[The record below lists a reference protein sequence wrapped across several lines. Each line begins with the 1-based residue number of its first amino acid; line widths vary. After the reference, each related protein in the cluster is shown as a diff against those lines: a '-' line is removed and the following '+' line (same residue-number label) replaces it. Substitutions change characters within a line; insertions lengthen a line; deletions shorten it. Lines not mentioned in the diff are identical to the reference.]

1 MDTSLFVASAASQT
15 LTHVLLFSQ
24 PVSTAG
30 RNGVDEEEDGRTPP
44 SVLHADVATGVAEYL
59 KESVLPKES
68 TRLHQSLR
76 TLKLLA
82 LLLDRAGPALRDTL
96 LQAVTASL
104 EELVTAGCSQLR
116 LPLMDVILAAH
127 R

>member
-1 MDTSLFVASAASQT
+1 M
-15 LTHVLLFSQ
+15 
-24 PVSTAG
+24 
-30 RNGVDEEEDGRTPP
+30 
-44 SVLHADVATGVAEYL
+44 LHTDVVTGVAEYL
-59 KESVLPKES
+59 KESVLPKEG
-68 TRLHQSLR
+68 TQLHQSLQ

-82 LLLDRAGPALRDTL
+82 LLLDQAGPALRDTL
-96 LQAVTASL
+96 LQAVTDSL